1 MPYVSRD
8 RDGKINGVFE
18 YATANAAERVT
29 ENDSE
34 LVEFLHQTQ
43 LAQNI
48 QHLSATDSGMIRII
62 EDLVDVLIGKNV
74 IMFTDLPLAAQQK
87 FLTRKSVRDKLNT
100 LDNLMVDN
108 KDIL

>member
-8 RDGKINGVFE
+8 RDGIITGVFE
-18 YATANAAERVT
+18 QPAPGAGESVADDNP
-29 ENDSE
+29 E
-34 LVEFLHQTQ
+34 LVEFLYQMQ
-43 LAQNI
+43 LSRNI
-48 QHLSATDSGMIRII
+48 QHLSVTDSGMIRII

-74 IMFTDLPLAAQQK
+74 IMFTDLPEAAQQK
-87 FLTRKSVRDKLNT
+87 FLARKSVRDKLNT